1 MEFIDLAAQSAR
13 LRPELDSRIAKVLDH
28 GRYIMGPEIDELE
41 KSLCSFTGSLHCISC
56 ASGSDALLM
65 ALMAFGVGPGDAVF
79 VPPFT
84 FFATAE
90 MAALLGATPVFVDID
105 SRTFMM
111 RPDELEKAVQEVKGQ
126 GKLVPKAVIP
136 VDLFG
141 QGADYNKIGQI
152 AREYGLF
159 VLEDA
164 AQAFGATQNG
174 KRTCALGCDAAAT
187 SFFPAKPL
195 GCYGDG
201 GAIFTD
207 DDELADKLQSIRV
220 HGKGRDKYDNARIGI
235 NGRLDTLQAAILLAK
250 LTVFEDEIEK
260 RSRVADWYANY
271 LKDIKDIITPEVAP
285 GNTSVWAQYCILVPE
300 NSRIGLTESLKQRGI
315 PTNIYYPSPLHFL
328 EAFKYMGH
336 KPGDFPVA
344 EEVSRRILALPF
356 HPYLRE
362 QEVEKVCARLR
373 EALA

>member
-65 ALMAFGVGPGDAVF
+65 ALLAVGVGPGDAVV

-207 DDELADKLQSIRV
+207 DDELADKLKSIRV

>member
-207 DDELADKLQSIRV
+207 DDELADKLKSIRV

-373 EALA
+373 EAMA

>member
-207 DDELADKLQSIRV
+207 DDELADKLKSIRV

>member
-207 DDELADKLQSIRV
+207 DDELADKLKSIRV

-315 PTNIYYPSPLHFL
+315 PSNIYYPSPLHFL

>member
-13 LRPELDSRIAKVLDH
+13 LRPELDSRIAKV
-28 GRYIMGPEIDELE
+28 RYIMGPEIDELE

-207 DDELADKLQSIRV
+207 DDELADKLKSIRV

>member
-1 MEFIDLAAQSAR
+1 MDFIDLAAQSSR
-13 LRPELDSRIAKVLDH
+13 IRSELDSRIAKVLDH
-28 GRYIMGPEIDELE
+28 GRYIMGPEVDELE
-41 KSLCSFTGSLHCISC
+41 HSLCLFTGSRNCVSC

-90 MAALLGATPVFVDID
+90 MPSLLGATPVFVDID
-105 SRTFMM
+105 SRTFLM
-111 RPDELEKAVQEVKGQ
+111 RPDNLENAIQKVLKQGELT
-126 GKLVPKAVIP
+126 PKAVIP

-141 QGADYNKIGQI
+141 QAADYNKIGKI
-152 AREYGLF
+152 ANDHGMF

-174 KRTCALGCDAAAT
+174 KKTCALGIDAAAT

-201 GAIFTD
+201 GAVFTD
-207 DDELADKLQSIRV
+207 NDDLAYQLRSIRV
-220 HGKGRDKYDNARIGI
+220 HGKGTDKYNNTRIGL

-250 LTVFEDEIEK
+250 LTIFEDEIER
-260 RSRVADWYANY
+260 RSKISGWYANY
-271 LKDIKDIITPEVAP
+271 LKDIEDIITPETVS
-285 GNTSVWAQYCILVPE
+285 GNTSVWAQYCVLVPE
-300 NSRIGLTESLKQRGI
+300 FLRGKLISRLRQKGI
-315 PTNIYYPSPLHFL
+315 PTNIYYPVPLHLL
-328 EAFKYMGH
+328 EVFKSMEH
-336 KPGDFPVA
+336 KMGDFPVA

-356 HPYLRE
+356 HPYMAE
-362 QEVEKVCARLR
+362 KDVEHVAKAIKECIK
-373 EALA
+373 

>member
-207 DDELADKLQSIRV
+207 DDELADKLKSIRV

-285 GNTSVWAQYCILVPE
+285 GNTSVWAQDCILVPE

>member
-201 GAIFTD
+201 GAIFT
-207 DDELADKLQSIRV
+207 EI
-220 HGKGRDKYDNARIGI
+220 GRAH
-235 NGRLDTLQAAILLAK
+235 
-250 LTVFEDEIEK
+250 V
-260 RSRVADWYANY
+260 
-271 LKDIKDIITPEVAP
+271 
-285 GNTSVWAQYCILVPE
+285 
-300 NSRIGLTESLKQRGI
+300 
-315 PTNIYYPSPLHFL
+315 
-328 EAFKYMGH
+328 
-336 KPGDFPVA
+336 
-344 EEVSRRILALPF
+344 
-356 HPYLRE
+356 
-362 QEVEKVCARLR
+362 
-373 EALA
+373 

>member
-1 MEFIDLAAQSAR
+1 MCVCVCVCVCSSDL
-13 LRPELDSRIAKVLDH
+13 
-28 GRYIMGPEIDELE
+28 
-41 KSLCSFTGSLHCISC
+41 
-56 ASGSDALLM
+56 
-65 ALMAFGVGPGDAVF
+65 
-79 VPPFT
+79 PPFT

-207 DDELADKLQSIRV
+207 DDELADKLKSIRV

>member
-207 DDELADKLQSIRV
+207 DDELADKLKSIRV

-336 KPGDFPVA
+336 NPGDFPVA

>member
-207 DDELADKLQSIRV
+207 DDELADKLKSIRV

-235 NGRLDTLQAAILLAK
+235 NGRLDTLQTAILLAK

>member
-126 GKLVPKAVIP
+126 GKLV
-136 VDLFG
+136 
-141 QGADYNKIGQI
+141 QIGR
-152 AREYGLF
+152 AH
-159 VLEDA
+159 V
-164 AQAFGATQNG
+164 
-174 KRTCALGCDAAAT
+174 
-187 SFFPAKPL
+187 
-195 GCYGDG
+195 
-201 GAIFTD
+201 
-207 DDELADKLQSIRV
+207 
-220 HGKGRDKYDNARIGI
+220 
-235 NGRLDTLQAAILLAK
+235 
-250 LTVFEDEIEK
+250 
-260 RSRVADWYANY
+260 
-271 LKDIKDIITPEVAP
+271 
-285 GNTSVWAQYCILVPE
+285 
-300 NSRIGLTESLKQRGI
+300 
-315 PTNIYYPSPLHFL
+315 
-328 EAFKYMGH
+328 
-336 KPGDFPVA
+336 
-344 EEVSRRILALPF
+344 
-356 HPYLRE
+356 
-362 QEVEKVCARLR
+362 
-373 EALA
+373 